1 MKFESN
7 HVLDPILFW
16 GEKYYVG
23 PSHLPIR
30 RFVRVNIPL
39 GNLFCP
45 LAVHESE
52 LNDEIS
58 HTLSLYNYSQTV
70 LYVEFTQ
77 LYYP

>member
-7 HVLDPILFW
+7 YVLDPFLFW
-16 GEKYYVG
+16 GEKYYG
-23 PSHLPIR
+23 GLSRLPIG